1 MKVLPILFTH
11 KDVMKLYPNVNSFYS
26 FLARSLK
33 VGTIKQIK
41 KGLYALVDPSTGTI
55 YATKFQIAC
64 KLFDDAYFSYHDALE
79 YYGLATQ
86 CFVSSFTYLTHV
98 VVAPIEFEEITYYSK
113 KSTCNLEINDFMK
126 QNGTRLVSLERA
138 IIDSIDNIHEAGG
151 YDEITQALEICPN
164 LNVNTVVKLLDFYDK
179 KFLYQKVGYL
189 FEKYFGDEFP
199 PSFYEYC
206 ESKISKAKKYLD
218 SFRGNTVLNKKW
230 NLLIDK
236 REKML
241 EELPD
246 EIF

>member
-11 KDVMKLYPNVNSFYS
+11 KDVMKLYPNANSFYS

-33 VGTIKQIK
+33 AGTIKQIK

-98 VVAPIEFEEITYYSK
+98 IVAPIEFEEITYYSK

-126 QNGTRLVSLERA
+126 QNGTRIVSLERA

-206 ESKISKAKKYLD
+206 ESKIGKAKKYLD